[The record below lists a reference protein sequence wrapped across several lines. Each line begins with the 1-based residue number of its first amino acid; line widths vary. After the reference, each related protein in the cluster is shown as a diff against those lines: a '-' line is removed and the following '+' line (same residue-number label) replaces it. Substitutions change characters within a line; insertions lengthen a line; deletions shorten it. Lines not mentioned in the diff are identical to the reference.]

1 MNTNVLQTNDRKGAE
16 EAPQMNTPP
25 MHTDHLAHEEHDL
38 STATSLAC
46 FVEFRHARERL
57 LAQFIQRRTKNAP
70 KPVRKLRKFI
80 ETLRTPVAAVVAP
93 APEAAAGCLARLMG
107 CAHPLKTPLAWL
119 SSAAALGARLAR

>member
-1 MNTNVLQTNDRKGAE
+1 MNTNGLQTNDRKDAE

-57 LAQFIQRRTKNAP
+57 LAQFR
-70 KPVRKLRKFI
+70 
-80 ETLRTPVAAVVAP
+80 PVAAVVAP
-93 APEAAAGCLARLMG
+93 APEARQAAGCLARLMG

-119 SSAAALGARLAR
+119 FSAAALGARLAR

>member
-57 LAQFIQRRTKNAP
+57 LAQLDPWLPLWRLRRKRARRQDAWRVLWAAP
-70 KPVRKLRKFI
+70 TR
-80 ETLRTPVAAVVAP
+80 
-93 APEAAAGCLARLMG
+93 
-107 CAHPLKTPLAWL
+107 
-119 SSAAALGARLAR
+119 